1 MSPDYIMVFM
11 AMILELRPPYL
22 RIKDDVL
29 KYVQVTGGGLHQY
42 HLPEAMADQ
51 WTQWLTAKT
60 RR

>member
-29 KYVQVTGGGLHQY
+29 KYVQVTGGGL
-42 HLPEAMADQ
+42 LPTFIRDPFEYP
-51 WTQWLTAKT
+51 
-60 RR
+60 RRQRGR